1 LDPSAPWSLP
11 LTSLH
16 LFTTC
21 HHLCCST
28 LTKAGHAVAWQGHPH
43 AISSPGHLQ
52 PEPPCPLASPHSPG
66 HAQPQ
71 PRRKQAPETSAHTRP
86 DTPRTRPCRARARLA
101 PTLDAQS
108 VTTPHASASPPPSLS
123 APVDV
128 QRHTAPPGHARWP
141 AGTPQVTNAST
152 PIRHCPRAPVKLPAA
167 VAPRFPHNQARQL
180 RMDVANTPSPR
191 LGSSRPWTDGGHG
204 EPSRAP
210 QPPLAAIKGGL
221 LRPN

>member
-1 LDPSAPWSLP
+1 MP
-11 LTSLH
+11 
-16 LFTTC
+16 C
-21 HHLCCST
+21 R
-28 LTKAGHAVAWQGHPH
+28 GMAWPHH

-66 HAQPQ
+66 HARTIPWST
-71 PRRKQAPETSAHTRP
+71 RRTHTPETARP
-86 DTPRTRPCRARARLA
+86 VTPRQRPCRARARMA
-101 PTLDAQS
+101 STLDAQS
-108 VTTPHASASPPPSLS
+108 VTTPRVLASPQPSRS
-123 APVDV
+123 PPVDASPH
-128 QRHTAPPGHARWP
+128 RDTPGHARWP

-152 PIRHCPRAPVKLPAA
+152 PIRHCPRAPVKLTSA
-167 VAPRFPHNQARQL
+167 VVPRFPHNQARQH
-180 RMDVANTPSPR
+180 RMDVANTPRPS

>member
-1 LDPSAPWSLP
+1 MAWPS
-11 LTSLH
+11 
-16 LFTTC
+16 
-21 HHLCCST
+21 
-28 LTKAGHAVAWQGHPH
+28 H

-66 HAQPQ
+66 HTQPQ

-86 DTPRTRPCRARARLA
+86 DVPRHAHVAPVRAWRTHWTPR
-101 PTLDAQS
+101 S

-180 RMDVANTPSPR
+180 RMDVANTPRPR
-191 LGSSRPWTDGGHG
+191 LGSSRPWTDGDHG